1 MSDKKIIIN
10 KIKNF
15 YKLSKQANEEILNII
30 KIKKKDKNDKEQYFL
45 KKKEKENNHKY
56 SKKNINDI
64 LKGESNK
71 KIKKEN
77 IKIIGSKRNRSNIQN
92 DYNSNSVYEKKKWI
106 FSF

>member
-45 KKKEKENNHKY
+45 KKKR
-56 SKKNINDI
+56 
-64 LKGESNK
+64 
-71 KIKKEN
+71 
-77 IKIIGSKRNRSNIQN
+77 KR
-92 DYNSNSVYEKKKWI
+92 K
-106 FSF
+106 